1 MANNV
6 EKRFLTQGFE
16 VRAEEGKPTVVEGYA
31 AVFNDETVIGGSF
44 AERIDRGAFKGADMN
59 NTVAL
64 FNHDINKPLARA
76 GHGLELTVDE
86 RGLKYRFEIG
96 TQSYAQDLVENI
108 RMGNVSTSSFGFTVK
123 DDEWEMRDDMNL
135 RTIKEVGL
143 LFDVSPT
150 TQGAYPTTEVGLRSM
165 DLALENEGILAAEQ
179 EAVRAYKEEEDEE
192 EEDREEKEEEEEEE
206 EEVKRSEDEEDEEEE
221 EEEDRKEEDK
231 EDEEEEE
238 EGSEME
244 RKEEVT
250 LETADAPVAEES
262 ELNSKRGAES
272 NISMNKE
279 KNAPAVVQGL
289 GDKVQNV
296 RARYDL
302 GKAIREAANGGLT
315 GLEAEINQEGV
326 NEFRGSGLAVANG
339 ISIPAMFL
347 RADALPLSANA
358 DVADVQDG
366 IAGTVIANEIQG
378 PIADYKPVTIADKM
392 GARKITGVTGDISI
406 PVLTTAVTAGATA
419 QEASPVDSTNA
430 AFTDA
435 TLSPQRLA
443 AHAKVTQQLLAQN
456 SFDLQS
462 FLAADMRRGLEVEYN
477 KLIVAALN
485 TVTEVDASNATNFP
499 MADIPY
505 LMEEALRAADVD
517 PAGAKFIT
525 EPGILRQLRTA
536 SLDAGSGMFAAPNA
550 NSVIGYDT
558 ITSTL
563 VGDDQIFLAQ
573 PQEVVCCEWGGL
585 NIMVDPYTEAHKDVV
600 RIIANMYADCT
611 LLRTDAVIGYDVSP

>member
-1 MANNV
+1 MAKNV
-6 EKRFLTQGFE
+6 EKRFLTNGFE

-44 AERIDRGAFKGADMN
+44 AERIDRSAFDGADMA

-76 GHGLELTVDE
+76 GYGLELTVDE
-86 RGLKYRFEIG
+86 RGLKYRFEVG
-96 TQSYAQDLVENI
+96 DQSYAKDLVENI
-108 RMGNVSTSSFGFTVK
+108 RMGNVSTSSFGFTVR

-165 DLALENEGILAAEQ
+165 ELALENEGVLAAEQ
-179 EAVRAYKEEEDEE
+179 EEVRAYMDEEEDEE
-192 EEDREEKEEEEEEE
+192 KEEKAEEEEEEGE
-206 EEVKRSEDEEDEEEE
+206 EERAEEQDSEEEEAEEEE
-221 EEEDRKEEDK
+221 EEED
-231 EDEEEEE
+231 
-238 EGSEME
+238 E
-244 RKEEVT
+244 RSSSNET
-250 LETADAPVAEES
+250 LETADAPVAEDS
-262 ELNSKRGAES
+262 DKTIQRGAES
-272 NISMNKE
+272 DTSMNEE

-289 GDKVQNV
+289 GDNVPNV

-347 RADALPLSANA
+347 RADALPLSAGA
-358 DVADVQDG
+358 DQGGVQQNLDG
-366 IAGTVIANEIQG
+366 TTIANEIQG
-378 PIADYKPVTIADKM
+378 PIADYKPVTIADKL

-406 PVLTTAVTAGATA
+406 PVLTTAVTAGPTSK
-419 QEASPVDSTNA
+419 EASPVDSTNA

-485 TVTEVDASNATNFP
+485 SVTEVDASNGTNFP
-499 MADIPY
+499 IADIPY
-505 LMEEALRAADVD
+505 LMEEALRANDVD
-517 PAGAKFIT
+517 PAGAKFVT
-525 EPGILRQLRTA
+525 EPGILRRLRTA
-536 SLDAGSGMFAAPNA
+536 SLDTGSGMFAAPNA
-550 NSVIGYDT
+550 NNVIGYECL
-558 ITSTL
+558 TSTL
-563 VGDDQIFLAQ
+563 ISDDQIFMAK
-573 PQEVVCCEWGGL
+573 PEEVVCCEWGGL

>member
-1 MANNV
+1 MAKNV
-6 EKRFLTQGFE
+6 EKRFLTNGFE

-44 AERIDRGAFKGADMN
+44 AERIDRNAFDGADMA

-86 RGLKYRFEIG
+86 RGLKYRFEVG
-96 TQSYAQDLVENI
+96 DQSYAKDLVENI
-108 RMGNVSTSSFGFTVK
+108 RMGNVSTSSFGFTVR

-165 DLALENEGILAAEQ
+165 ELALENEGILAAEQ
-179 EAVRAYKEEEDEE
+179 EEVRAYMDEE
-192 EEDREEKEEEEEEE
+192 EEEKEEKAEEEEEEE
-206 EEVKRSEDEEDEEEE
+206 EEERAEEQAVEEEEAEEEKEE
-221 EEEDRKEEDK
+221 EEED
-231 EDEEEEE
+231 
-238 EGSEME
+238 E
-244 RKEEVT
+244 RSSSNET
-250 LETADAPVAEES
+250 LETADAPVAEDSDETIQ
-262 ELNSKRGAES
+262 RGAES
-272 NISMNKE
+272 DISMNEE

-289 GDKVQNV
+289 GDNVQNV

-347 RADALPLSANA
+347 RADADPMSAGA
-358 DVADVQDG
+358 DEATVQANL
-366 IAGTVIANEIQG
+366 AGTTVANEIQG
-378 PIADYKPVTIADKM
+378 PIADYKPVTIADRL
-392 GARKITGVTGDISI
+392 GARKITGVTGDITI
-406 PVLTTAVTAGATA
+406 PVLTTAVTAGATSF
-419 QEASPVDSTNA
+419 EASAVDSTNA

-477 KLIVAALN
+477 KLVVAALN
-485 TVTEVDASNATNFP
+485 DVTEVDASTFA
-499 MADIPY
+499 MEDIPY
-505 LMEEALRAADVD
+505 LMEQALRDADVD
-517 PAGAKFIT
+517 PAGAKFVT
-525 EPGILRQLRTA
+525 EPSVLRRLRTA
-536 SLDAGSGMFAAPNA
+536 SLDAGSGVFAAPNA
-550 NSVIGYDT
+550 NNVIGYDCL
-558 ITSTL
+558 TSTL
-563 VGDDQIFLAQ
+563 ISDDQIFMAK
-573 PQEVVCCEWGGL
+573 PEEVVCCEWGGL

-611 LLRTDAVIGYDVSP
+611 LLRTDAVIGYDITP

>member
-1 MANNV
+1 MAKNV
-6 EKRFLTQGFE
+6 EKRFLTNGFE

-44 AERIDRGAFKGADMN
+44 AERIDRNAFDGADMA

-86 RGLKYRFEIG
+86 RGLKYRFEVG
-96 TQSYAQDLVENI
+96 DQSYAKDLVENI
-108 RMGNVSTSSFGFTVK
+108 RMGNVSTSSFGFTVR

-165 DLALENEGILAAEQ
+165 ELALENEGILAAEQ
-179 EAVRAYKEEEDEE
+179 EEVRAYMDEE
-192 EEDREEKEEEEEEE
+192 EEEKEEKAEEEEEEE
-206 EEVKRSEDEEDEEEE
+206 EEERAEEQAAEEEEAEEEKE
-221 EEEDRKEEDK
+221 EEED
-231 EDEEEEE
+231 
-238 EGSEME
+238 E
-244 RKEEVT
+244 RSSSNET
-250 LETADAPVAEES
+250 LETADAPVAEDSDETIQ
-262 ELNSKRGAES
+262 RGAES
-272 NISMNKE
+272 DISMNEE

-289 GDKVQNV
+289 GDNVQNV

-326 NEFRGSGLAVANG
+326 NEFRGSGLSVANG

-347 RADALPLSANA
+347 RNDAVPLATEAVNTVSAA
-358 DVADVQDG
+358 TG
-366 IAGTVIANEIQG
+366 GTTIANEIQG

-406 PVLTTAVTAGATA
+406 PVLTTPVTASKMTN
-419 QEASPVDSTNA
+419 EADGVASTNA
-430 AFTDA
+430 GFTDV
-435 TLSPQRLA
+435 TLSPERLA

-462 FLAADMRRGLEVEYN
+462 FLAADIRRGLEVEYN
-477 KLIVAALN
+477 KLVVAALN
-485 TVTEVDASNATNFP
+485 EVTEVDASE
-499 MADIPY
+499 MDMEDIPY
-505 LMEEALRAADVD
+505 LMEQALRDADVD
-517 PAGAKFIT
+517 PAGAKFVT

-536 SLDAGSGMFAAPNA
+536 SLDAGSGVFAAPNA
-550 NSVIGYDT
+550 NNVIGYECL
-558 ITSTL
+558 TSTL
-563 VGDDQIFLAQ
+563 IADDQIFLAQ

-611 LLRTDAVIGYDVSP
+611 LLRHDAVIGYDVSP

>member
-1 MANNV
+1 MAKNV
-6 EKRFLTQGFE
+6 EKRFLTNGFE

-44 AERIDRGAFKGADMN
+44 AERIDRNAFDGADMT

-86 RGLKYRFEIG
+86 RGLKYRFEVG
-96 TQSYAQDLVENI
+96 DQSYAKDLVENI
-108 RMGNVSTSSFGFTVK
+108 RMGNVSTSSFGFTVR

-165 DLALENEGILAAEQ
+165 ELALENEGILAAEQ
-179 EAVRAYKEEEDEE
+179 EEVRAYMDEE
-192 EEDREEKEEEEEEE
+192 EEEKEEKAEEEEEEE
-206 EEVKRSEDEEDEEEE
+206 EEERAEEQAAEEEEAEEEKE
-221 EEEDRKEEDK
+221 EEED
-231 EDEEEEE
+231 
-238 EGSEME
+238 E
-244 RKEEVT
+244 RSSSNET
-250 LETADAPVAEES
+250 LETADAPVAEDSDETIQ
-262 ELNSKRGAES
+262 RGAES
-272 NISMNKE
+272 DISMNEE

-289 GDKVQNV
+289 GDNVQNV

-347 RADALPLSANA
+347 RADARPLSAGA
-358 DVADVQDG
+358 DVASVQEQLDG
-366 IAGTVIANEIQG
+366 TTIANEIQG
-378 PIADYKPVTIADKM
+378 PIADYKPVTIADRL
-392 GARKITGVTGDISI
+392 GARKITGVTGDITI
-406 PVLTTAVTAGATA
+406 PVLTTAVTAGPTA
-419 QEASPVDSTNA
+419 KEASPVDSTNA

-477 KLIVAALN
+477 KLVVAALN
-485 TVTEVDASNATNFP
+485 EVTEVDASTFD
-499 MADIPY
+499 MEDIPY
-505 LMEEALRAADVD
+505 LMEQALRDADVD
-517 PAGAKFIT
+517 PAGAKFVT
-525 EPGILRQLRTA
+525 EPSVLRRLRTA
-536 SLDAGSGMFAAPNA
+536 SLDAGSGVFAAPNA
-550 NSVIGYDT
+550 NNVIGYDCL
-558 ITSTL
+558 TSTL
-563 VGDDQIFLAQ
+563 ISDDQIFMAK
-573 PQEVVCCEWGGL
+573 PEEVVCCEWGGL

-611 LLRTDAVIGYDVSP
+611 LLRTDAVIGYDITP

>member
-6 EKRFLTQGFE
+6 EKRFLTNGFE

-44 AERIDRGAFKGADMN
+44 AERIHRNAFDGADMT

-76 GHGLELTVDE
+76 GHGLELSVDE

-96 TQSYAQDLVENI
+96 DQSYAKDLVENI
-108 RMGNVSTSSFGFTVK
+108 RMGNVSTSSFGFTVR
-123 DDEWEMRDDMNL
+123 DDEWEMRDEMNL

-165 DLALENEGILAAEQ
+165 ELALENEGILAAEQ
-179 EAVRAYKEEEDEE
+179 EAVRAYKEEEEEE
-192 EEDREEKEEEEEEE
+192 EEDREEEEEEE
-206 EEVKRSEDEEDEEEE
+206 EEEGNEMRAEE
-221 EEEDRKEEDK
+221 KEEDCGC
-231 EDEEEEE
+231 EENEIQPV
-238 EGSEME
+238 E
-244 RKEEVT
+244 RGAEKT

-262 ELNSKRGAES
+262 AEITERGAES
-272 NISMNKE
+272 EISMNEE

-296 RARYDL
+296 RARFDL

-326 NEFRGSGLAVANG
+326 SEFRGSGLAVANG

-347 RADALPLSANA
+347 RADARPLSANG
-358 DVADVQDG
+358 DIADVQEQLDG
-366 IAGTVIANEIQG
+366 TTIANEIQG
-378 PIADYKPVTIADKM
+378 PIADYKPVTIADRL
-392 GARKITGVTGDISI
+392 GARKITGVTGDITI
-406 PVLTTAVTAGATA
+406 PVLTTAVTAGPTTN
-419 QEASPVDSTNA
+419 EADPVDSTNV

-477 KLIVAALN
+477 KLVVAALN
-485 TVTEVDASNATNFP
+485 EVTEVNASTFD
-499 MADIPY
+499 MEDIPY

-517 PAGAKFIT
+517 PAGAKFVT
-525 EPGILRQLRTA
+525 EPGILRQLRQA
-536 SLDAGSGMFAAPNA
+536 SLDAGSGIFAAPNA
-550 NSVIGYDT
+550 NNVIGYDC

-563 VGDDQIFLAQ
+563 ISDDQIFMAK
-573 PQEVVCCEWGGL
+573 PEEVVCCEWGGL

>member
-6 EKRFLTQGFE
+6 EKRYVKADLE
-16 VRAEEGKPTVVEGYA
+16 VRAEEGKPTVIEGYA
-31 AVFNDETVIGGSF
+31 AVFGDETVIGGAF
-44 AERIDRGAFKGADMN
+44 AERVSRSAFEGANMS

-64 FNHDINKPLARA
+64 FNHDTNQPLARV
-76 GHGLELTVDE
+76 GHGLELQVDE
-86 RGLKYRFEIG
+86 RGLKYRFELG
-96 TQSYAQDLVENI
+96 NQSYAQDLAENI

-123 DDEWEMRDDMNL
+123 EDSWERREDGLNL
-135 RTIKEVGL
+135 RTIEQVDL

-165 DLALENEGILAAEQ
+165 ELALENEGVLAVE
-179 EAVRAYKEEEDEE
+179 EEEVRAYADEE
-192 EEDREEKEEEEEEE
+192 EEEKMAE
-206 EEVKRSEDEEDEEEE
+206 EEDEEEE
-221 EEEDRKEEDK
+221 EEEEARSAGGGEEDCGCGK
-231 EDEEEEE
+231 NKDVDVASRDSEE
-238 EGSEME
+238 
-244 RKEEVT
+244 T

-262 ELNSKRGAES
+262 AKIIERGAES
-272 NISMNKE
+272 EISMNEE

-296 RARYDL
+296 RARFDL

-347 RADALPLSANA
+347 RADALPLSAGA
-358 DVADVQDG
+358 DVATVQQNLDG
-366 IAGTVIANEIQG
+366 TTIANEIQG
-378 PIADYKPVTIADKM
+378 PIADYKPVTIADRL
-392 GARKITGVTGDISI
+392 GARKITGVTGDITI
-406 PVLTTAVTAGATA
+406 PVLTTAVTAGPTTN
-419 QEASPVDSTNA
+419 EASPVDSTNA

-485 TVTEVDASNATNFP
+485 EVAEVDASNATNFP
-499 MADIPY
+499 IADIPY
-505 LMEEALRAADVD
+505 LMEEAMRNADVD

-525 EPGILRQLRTA
+525 EPTMLRKLRRA
-536 SLDAGSGMFAAPNA
+536 ALDTGSGMFAAPSA
-550 NSVIGYDT
+550 NNVIGYET
-558 ITSTL
+558 LTSTL
-563 VGDDQIFLAQ
+563 ITDDQIFLAQ

>member
-231 EDEEEEE
+231 EEEEEE

-347 RADALPLSANA
+347 RNDAVPQGTET
-358 DVADVQDG
+358 VADVSAAL
-366 IAGTVIANEIQG
+366 AGTTIANEIQS
-378 PIADYKPVTIADKM
+378 PIADYKPVTIADRL

-406 PVLTTAVTAGATA
+406 PVLTTAITAGQMTN
-419 QEASPVDSTNA
+419 EADPVHSTNA
-430 AFTDA
+430 AFTDV
-435 TLSPQRLA
+435 TLSPERLA

-462 FLAADMRRGLEVEYN
+462 FLAADIRRGLEVEYN
-477 KLIVAALN
+477 KLIVAAI
-485 TVTEVDASNATNFP
+485 TATTKTDYSSTDHEEV
-499 MADIPY
+499 PY
-505 LMEEALRAADVD
+505 LMEEVMRNADVD
-517 PAGAKFIT
+517 PSGSKFLT
-525 EPGILRQLRTA
+525 EPSVLRKLRRA
-536 SLDAGSGMFAAPNA
+536 ALDAGSGMFAAPSADN
-550 NSVIGYDT
+550 VIGYEAM
-558 ITSTL
+558 TSTL
-563 VGDDQIFLAQ
+563 FGDDQLFLVQ

-600 RIIANMYADCT
+600 RIIANMYADAAI
-611 LLRTDAVIGYDVSP
+611 LRQDAVVGGDLSP

>member
-1 MANNV
+1 MAKNV
-6 EKRFLTQGFE
+6 EKRFLTNGFE

-44 AERIDRGAFKGADMN
+44 AERIDRNAFDGADMA

-86 RGLKYRFEIG
+86 RGLKYRFEVG
-96 TQSYAQDLVENI
+96 DQSYAKDLVENI
-108 RMGNVSTSSFGFTVK
+108 RMGNVSTSSFGFTVR

-165 DLALENEGILAAEQ
+165 ELALENEGILAAEQ
-179 EAVRAYKEEEDEE
+179 EEVRAYMDEE
-192 EEDREEKEEEEEEE
+192 EEEDKEEKSEEEEEEE
-206 EEVKRSEDEEDEEEE
+206 EEERAEDKADEEGEEEE
-221 EEEDRKEEDK
+221 EEED
-231 EDEEEEE
+231 
-238 EGSEME
+238 E
-244 RKEEVT
+244 RSSSNET
-250 LETADAPVAEES
+250 LETADAPVAEDSDETIQ
-262 ELNSKRGAES
+262 RGAES
-272 NISMNKE
+272 DISMNEE

-289 GDKVQNV
+289 GDNAQNV

-347 RADALPLSANA
+347 RADALPLATGA
-358 DVADVQDG
+358 VASVQAETG
-366 IAGTVIANEIQG
+366 GTTIANEIQG
-378 PIADYKPVTIADKM
+378 PIADYKPVTIADRL

-406 PVLTTAVTAGATA
+406 PVLTTAVAAGPTTN
-419 QEASPVDSTNA
+419 EADAVDSSNA
-430 AFTDA
+430 GFTDA

-477 KLIVAALN
+477 KLVVAALN
-485 TVTEVDASNATNFP
+485 EVTEVDAGA
-499 MADIPY
+499 MEMEQIPY
-505 LMEEALRAADVD
+505 RMEEALRAADVD
-517 PAGAKFIT
+517 PAGAKFVT
-525 EPGILRQLRTA
+525 EPGILRALRTA
-536 SLDAGSGMFAAPNA
+536 TLDAGSGMFAAPNA
-550 NSVIGYDT
+550 NNVIGYEC

-563 VGDDQIFLAQ
+563 VADDQIFLAK
-573 PQEVVCCEWGGL
+573 PEEVVCCEWGGL

-600 RIIANMYADCT
+600 RIIANMYADVT
-611 LLRTDAVIGYDVSP
+611 LLRNDAVIGYDVSPA

>member
-165 DLALENEGILAAEQ
+165 GLALENEGILAAEQ
-179 EAVRAYKEEEDEE
+179 EAVRAYKEEEEEE

-231 EDEEEEE
+231 EEEEEE

-347 RADALPLSANA
+347 RNDAVPQGTETVSDVSAALS
-358 DVADVQDG
+358 
-366 IAGTVIANEIQG
+366 GTTIANEIQS
-378 PIADYKPVTIADKM
+378 PIADYKPVTIADRL

-406 PVLTTAVTAGATA
+406 PVLTTAITAGKMTN
-419 QEASPVDSTNA
+419 EADPVHSTNA
-430 AFTDA
+430 GFTDV
-435 TLSPQRLA
+435 TLSPERLA

-462 FLAADMRRGLEVEYN
+462 FLAADIRRGLEVEYN
-477 KLIVAALN
+477 KLIVAAIEA
-485 TVTEVDASNATNFP
+485 TTKTDYSTTDHEEV
-499 MADIPY
+499 PY
-505 LMEEALRAADVD
+505 LMEEVMRNADVD
-517 PAGAKFIT
+517 PSGSKFLT
-525 EPGILRQLRTA
+525 EPSVLRKLRRA
-536 SLDAGSGMFAAPNA
+536 ALDAGSGMFAAPSADN
-550 NSVIGYDT
+550 VIGYEAM
-558 ITSTL
+558 TSTL
-563 VGDDQIFLAQ
+563 FGDDQLFLVQ

-600 RIIANMYADCT
+600 RIIANMYADAAI
-611 LLRTDAVIGYDVSP
+611 LREDAVVGGDLSP

>member
-1 MANNV
+1 MAKNV
-6 EKRFLTQGFE
+6 EKRFLTNGFE

-44 AERIDRGAFKGADMN
+44 AERIDRNAFDGADMA

-86 RGLKYRFEIG
+86 RGLKYRFEVG
-96 TQSYAQDLVENI
+96 DQSYAKDLVENI
-108 RMGNVSTSSFGFTVK
+108 RMGNVSTSSFGFTVR

-165 DLALENEGILAAEQ
+165 ELALENEGILAAEQ
-179 EAVRAYKEEEDEE
+179 EEVRAYMDEE
-192 EEDREEKEEEEEEE
+192 EEEKEEKAEEEEEEE
-206 EEVKRSEDEEDEEEE
+206 EEERAEEQAAEEEEAEEEKE
-221 EEEDRKEEDK
+221 EEED
-231 EDEEEEE
+231 
-238 EGSEME
+238 E
-244 RKEEVT
+244 RSSSNET
-250 LETADAPVAEES
+250 LETADAPVAEDSDETIQ
-262 ELNSKRGAES
+262 RGAES
-272 NISMNKE
+272 DISMNEE

-289 GDKVQNV
+289 GDNVQNV

-326 NEFRGSGLAVANG
+326 NEFRGSGLSVANG

-347 RADALPLSANA
+347 RNDALPLATEAVNTVSAA
-358 DVADVQDG
+358 TG
-366 IAGTVIANEIQG
+366 GTTIANEIQG

-406 PVLTTAVTAGATA
+406 PVLTTPVTASKMTN
-419 QEASPVDSTNA
+419 EADGVASTNA
-430 AFTDA
+430 GFTDV
-435 TLSPQRLA
+435 TLSPERLA

-462 FLAADMRRGLEVEYN
+462 FLAADIRRGLEVEYN
-477 KLIVAALN
+477 KLVVAALN
-485 TVTEVDASNATNFP
+485 EVTEVDASE
-499 MADIPY
+499 MDMEDIPY
-505 LMEEALRAADVD
+505 LMEQALRDADVD
-517 PAGAKFIT
+517 PAGAKFVT

-536 SLDAGSGMFAAPNA
+536 SLDAGSGVFAAPNA
-550 NSVIGYDT
+550 NNVIGYECL
-558 ITSTL
+558 TSTL
-563 VGDDQIFLAQ
+563 IADDQIFLAQ

-611 LLRTDAVIGYDVSP
+611 LLRHDAVIGYDVSP

>member
-6 EKRFLTQGFE
+6 EKRYVKADLE
-16 VRAEEGKPTVVEGYA
+16 VRAEEGKPTVIEGYA
-31 AVFNDETVIGGSF
+31 AVFGDETVIGGAF
-44 AERIDRGAFKGADMN
+44 AERVSRSAFEGANMS

-64 FNHDINKPLARA
+64 FNHDTNQPLARV
-76 GHGLELTVDE
+76 GHGLELQVDE
-86 RGLKYRFEIG
+86 RGLKYRFELG
-96 TQSYAQDLVENI
+96 NQSYAQDLAENI

-123 DDEWEMRDDMNL
+123 EDSWERREDGLNL
-135 RTIKEVGL
+135 RTIEQVDL

-165 DLALENEGILAAEQ
+165 ELALENEGVLAVE
-179 EAVRAYKEEEDEE
+179 EEEVRAYADEE
-192 EEDREEKEEEEEEE
+192 EEEKMAE
-206 EEVKRSEDEEDEEEE
+206 EEDEEEE
-221 EEEDRKEEDK
+221 EEEEARSAGGGEDDCGCGKNKDVDVASRDSEE
-231 EDEEEEE
+231 
-238 EGSEME
+238 
-244 RKEEVT
+244 T

-262 ELNSKRGAES
+262 AKIIERGAES
-272 NISMNKE
+272 EISMKEE

-296 RARYDL
+296 RARFDL

-347 RADALPLSANA
+347 RADAVPLATEAVSDVSAVN
-358 DVADVQDG
+358 G
-366 IAGTVIANEIQG
+366 GTTIANEIQG

-406 PVLTTAVTAGATA
+406 PVLTTAVTASKMTN
-419 QEASPVDSTNA
+419 EADPVDSTNA
-430 AFTDA
+430 AFTDV
-435 TLSPQRLA
+435 TLSPERLA

-462 FLAADMRRGLEVEYN
+462 FLAADIRRGLEVEYN
-477 KLIVAALN
+477 KLIVAAIEG
-485 TVTEVDASNATNFP
+485 VTETDYSTESEEDV
-499 MADIPY
+499 PY
-505 LMEEALRAADVD
+505 LLEEAMRQSDVD
-517 PAGAKFIT
+517 PSGAKFLT
-525 EPGILRQLRTA
+525 EPTVLRRMRRA
-536 SLDAGSGMFAAPNA
+536 ALDAGSGMFAAPNA
-550 NSVIGYDT
+550 NSIIGYET
-558 ITSTL
+558 LTSTL
-563 VGDDQIFLAQ
+563 FTDNNIYMVQ

-600 RIIANMYADCT
+600 RIIANMYADAAI
-611 LLRTDAVIGYDVSP
+611 LRNDAVKGGDIGS

>member
-1 MANNV
+1 MAKNV
-6 EKRFLTQGFE
+6 EKRFLTNGFE

-44 AERIDRGAFKGADMN
+44 AERIDRNAFDGADMA

-86 RGLKYRFEIG
+86 RGLKYRFEVG
-96 TQSYAQDLVENI
+96 DQSYAKDLVENI
-108 RMGNVSTSSFGFTVK
+108 RMGNVSTSSFGFTVR

-165 DLALENEGILAAEQ
+165 ELALENEGILAAEQ
-179 EAVRAYKEEEDEE
+179 EEVRAYMDEE
-192 EEDREEKEEEEEEE
+192 EEEKEEKAEEEEEEE
-206 EEVKRSEDEEDEEEE
+206 EEERAEEQAAEEEE
-221 EEEDRKEEDK
+221 AEEEK
-231 EDEEEEE
+231 EEEERSSSNE
-238 EGSEME
+238 
-244 RKEEVT
+244 T
-250 LETADAPVAEES
+250 LETADAPVAEDSDETIQ
-262 ELNSKRGAES
+262 RGAES
-272 NISMNKE
+272 DISMNEE

-289 GDKVQNV
+289 GDNAQNV

-347 RADALPLSANA
+347 RADAQPNSANDA
-358 DVADVQDG
+358 VNNVQAGLDG
-366 IAGTVIANEIQG
+366 TTIANEIQG
-378 PIADYKPVTIADKM
+378 PIADYKPVTIADRL

-406 PVLTTAVTAGATA
+406 PVLTTAVTAGPTTN
-419 QEASPVDSTNA
+419 EADPVDSTNA

-477 KLIVAALN
+477 KLVVAALN
-485 TVTEVDASNATNFP
+485 DVTEVDASEID
-499 MADIPY
+499 MEQIPY
-505 LMEEALRAADVD
+505 LMEEGLRANDVD
-517 PAGAKFIT
+517 PAGAKFVT

-536 SLDAGSGMFAAPNA
+536 TLDAGSGLFAAPNA
-550 NSVIGYDT
+550 NNVIGYDT

-563 VGDDQIFLAQ
+563 VADDQIFLLSLKRLCAASG
-573 PQEVVCCEWGGL
+573 VV
-585 NIMVDPYTEAHKDVV
+585 
-600 RIIANMYADCT
+600 
-611 LLRTDAVIGYDVSP
+611 